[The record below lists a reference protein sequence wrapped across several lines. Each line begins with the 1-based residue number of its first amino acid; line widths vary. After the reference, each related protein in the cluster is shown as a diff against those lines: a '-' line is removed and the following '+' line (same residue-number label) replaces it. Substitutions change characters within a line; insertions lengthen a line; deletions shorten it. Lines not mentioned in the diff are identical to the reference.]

1 MISVDTSV
9 VVRYLV
15 GTPEVQAARAAKLID
30 DAEMEVGVIVVALVE
45 TAHVLRTQYGVDRAV
60 VLETLIDLL
69 TRSNIELLG
78 LPKAAAL
85 SALVRARSLP
95 RSPLPDAWIAAT
107 SEWARALPLYTFD
120 EVLPHGVAVVHLTSG
135 DQGNV

>member
-15 GTPEVQAARAAKLID
+15 GTPEDQAAQAAKLID
-30 DAEMEVGVIVVALVE
+30 NAQTEIGISVVALVE
-45 TAHVLRTQYGVDRAV
+45 TAHVLRTQYGVERAV

-69 TRSNIELLG
+69 TRANIELLG
-78 LPKAAAL
+78 LPKAVAL
-85 SALVRARSLP
+85 NALVRARSLP
-95 RSPLPDAWIAAT
+95 RSPLPDALIAAT

-120 EVLPHGVAVVHLTSG
+120 EDLPRHGVAVVNLVSRT
-135 DQGNV
+135 